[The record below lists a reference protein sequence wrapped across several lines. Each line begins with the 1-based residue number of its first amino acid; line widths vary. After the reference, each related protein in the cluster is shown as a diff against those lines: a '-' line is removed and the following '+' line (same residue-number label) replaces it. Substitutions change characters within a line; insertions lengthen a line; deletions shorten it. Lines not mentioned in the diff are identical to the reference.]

1 VQGVASSNPAAPT
14 NQLNRLRPVFLF
26 ASLAGVPAGTPC

>member
-14 NQLNRLRPVFLF
+14 NRFKEIGHPRVAYLF
-26 ASLAGVPAGTPC
+26 G